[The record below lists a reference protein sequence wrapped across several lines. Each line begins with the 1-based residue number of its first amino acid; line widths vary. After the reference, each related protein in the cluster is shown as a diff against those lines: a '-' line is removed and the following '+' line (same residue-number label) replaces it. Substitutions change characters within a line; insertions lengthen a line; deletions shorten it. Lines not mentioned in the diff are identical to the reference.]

1 MNLNSPLKLG
11 ECEMDHRSYIGKS
24 EAQPVDRWLDMI
36 YSREEDSLES
46 LRAIYRDHYPTQGEL
61 IFTGAC
67 EFQCR
72 HCIYPPDYARFN
84 RNISLAE
91 WEKIIIGFRDVGI
104 DTFVYGGRSVTS
116 AGIRLLKL
124 MRGIFPEVRIGL
136 IDNGVSMAPL
146 REEVAA
152 LGLDWIDISLDGLEH
167 DHDLQRGRK
176 GSFREGLQGA
186 LWLKEHEAAPKV
198 NILTC
203 LTTINRKSIIPMV
216 KELNALGFKNF
227 FIAPVTIVKDHR
239 PDTELMLPGVEFAS
253 VIRELEQALESL
265 DDAWIELNI
274 FGIEYVSHILEY
286 YPELWKR
293 FRSEREHLVWE
304 QTRNGNELLIN
315 YYPSSLTGVREFI
328 VNTNGDAIFPKV
340 MAEGNIPEQGVIG
353 SLVEKSAL
361 ELVKQLPDS
370 ARFEFYHNEFL
381 NEQRV
386 MR

>member
-1 MNLNSPLKLG
+1 
-11 ECEMDHRSYIGKS
+11 MDRHSYIGKS
-24 EAQPVDRWLDMI
+24 EAEPVDRWLDMI
-36 YSREEDSLES
+36 YSYEEDSLES

-84 RNISLAE
+84 RNISLTE

-124 MRGIFPEVRIGL
+124 MRGMFPEARIGL

-176 GSFREGLQGA
+176 GSFQEGLQGA

-203 LTTINRKSIIPMV
+203 LTTINRKSIIPMI
-216 KELNALGFKNF
+216 KELNTLGFKNF
-227 FIAPVTIVKDHR
+227 FIAPVTIVKNHR
-239 PDTELMLPGVEFAS
+239 PDTELMLSGAEFAT
-253 VIRELEQALESL
+253 VIRELEQALENL

-274 FGIEYVSHILEY
+274 FDVEYVSHLLEY
-286 YPELWKR
+286 YPELWKG
-293 FRSEREHLVWE
+293 FRSERERLIWE
-304 QTRNGNELLIN
+304 QTKNGNELVIN
-315 YYPSSLTGVREFI
+315 YYPFSLTGVRELI
-328 VNTNGDAIFPKV
+328 VNTNGNAIFPKV
-340 MAEGNIPEQGVIG
+340 MAGGKILEQGIIG
-353 SLVEKSAL
+353 SLLAKSVL

-370 ARFEFYHNEFL
+370 AHFEFYHNEFL
-381 NEQRV
+381 NEQRAI
-386 MR
+386 RG

>member
-1 MNLNSPLKLG
+1 MNR
-11 ECEMDHRSYIGKS
+11 HSYIGTS

-36 YSREEDSLES
+36 YAPEEDSLES
-46 LRAIYRDHYPTQGEL
+46 LRAIYRDYYPTQCEF

-91 WEKIIIGFRDVGI
+91 WEKIITGVRDVGI
-104 DTFVYGGRSVTS
+104 DTFVYGGRSVTR
-116 AGIRLLKL
+116 AGIELLKL
-124 MRGIFPEVRIGL
+124 IRGTFPKARIGL

-146 REEVAA
+146 REEVTA

-176 GSFREGLQGA
+176 GSFQEGLQGA
-186 LWLKEHEAAPKV
+186 LWLKEHGAAPKV

-203 LTTINRKSIIPMV
+203 PTTINRKSIIPMI
-216 KELNALGFKNF
+216 KEVNALGFKNF
-227 FIAPVTIVKDHR
+227 FVTPVTIVKNHR
-239 PDTELMLPGVEFAS
+239 PDAELMLRGEEFATL
-253 VIRELEQALESL
+253 IWELEQTLESL
-265 DDAWIELNI
+265 DDAWVELNI
-274 FGIEYVSHILEY
+274 FEVGYVSHILEY

-293 FRSEREHLVWE
+293 FRGEREHLVWK
-304 QTRNGNELLIN
+304 QTRKGNELLIN

-353 SLVEKSAL
+353 SLLEKSAL

-370 ARFEFYHNEFL
+370 PRFEFYHNEFL
-381 NEQRV
+381 NEQRAV
-386 MR
+386 R